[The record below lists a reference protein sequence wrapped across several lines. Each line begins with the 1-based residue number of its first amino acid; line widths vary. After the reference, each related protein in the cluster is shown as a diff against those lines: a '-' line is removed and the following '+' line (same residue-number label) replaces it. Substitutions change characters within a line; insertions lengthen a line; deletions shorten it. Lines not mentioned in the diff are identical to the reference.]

1 MRASLGREQATTVE
15 RREIAKRELVMR
27 FALRRVTTVDAQVS
41 FRVFSKTMVVDKFV
55 FLRA

>member
-15 RREIAKRELVMR
+15 RPEIAKRELVMR